1 MNQEV
6 ENSKNEV
13 ALRRFAAVSFI
24 EQKLREGFGIL
35 AALRLAALR
44 PWPDENGHYY
54 AARPKAEPMKA
65 LSVKLRPKSVN
76 GSSAK

>member
-24 EQKLREGFGIL
+24 EQKLREGFGIV
-35 AALRLAALR
+35 AALRLGSAATAGNAAPFKMYEIVVR
-44 PWPDENGHYY
+44 GQGH
-54 AARPKAEPMKA
+54 RSRIRA
-65 LSVKLRPKSVN
+65 LPF
-76 GSSAK
+76 